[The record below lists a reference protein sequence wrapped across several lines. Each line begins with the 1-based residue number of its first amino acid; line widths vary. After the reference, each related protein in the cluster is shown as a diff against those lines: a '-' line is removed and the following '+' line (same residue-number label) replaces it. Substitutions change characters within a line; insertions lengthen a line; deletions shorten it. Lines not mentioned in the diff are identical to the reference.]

1 MAQRNTAP
9 KLTPKQQALKDLD
22 EARLLLGA
30 HVQLASEAWNPRKL
44 VQESVQ
50 NHLWTWLSAA
60 GISGLILW
68 RVLIPARP
76 AKFGRDISEASAKKS
91 GLIALLMSP
100 MLGMA
105 RQAALKYGTSFLQTY
120 LQNHL
125 SRHEGPHA
133 PVREPHSHV

>member
-1 MAQRNTAP
+1 MAKPPTL
-9 KLTPKQQALKDLD
+9 KLTPKQQAVRDLE

-50 NHLWTWLSAA
+50 NHLWAWLSAA
-60 GISGLILW
+60 GVGGLILW
-68 RVLIPARP
+68 RILVPSHRT
-76 AKFGRDISEASAKKS
+76 KFGRDISEASAKKS

-133 PVREPHSHV
+133 PVREPNSHV

>member
-22 EARLLLGA
+22 EARTLLGV
-30 HVQLASEAWNPRKL
+30 HVHLASEEWNPRQL
-44 VQESVQ
+44 VRQSLQ
-50 NHLWTWLSAA
+50 KHLWAWVSAA
-60 GISGLILW
+60 GVGGLILW
-68 RVLIPARP
+68 RVLMPSRST
-76 AKFGRDISEASAKKS
+76 KFGRDISDTSAKKS
-91 GLIALLMSP
+91 GLIALLMTP

-125 SRHEGPHA
+125 SRHEGSPS
-133 PVREPHSHV
+133 PVREPTSHV

>member
-22 EARLLLGA
+22 EARTLLGV
-30 HVQLASEAWNPRKL
+30 HVHLASEEWNPRHL
-44 VQESVQ
+44 VRRSLQK
-50 NHLWTWLSAA
+50 HLWAWVSVA
-60 GISGLILW
+60 GVGGLILW
-68 RVLIPARP
+68 RVLMPSRST
-76 AKFGRDISEASAKKS
+76 KFGRDISGTSAKKS
-91 GLIALLMSP
+91 GLIALLMTP

-125 SRHEGPHA
+125 SRHEGSPS
-133 PVREPHSHV
+133 PVREPTSHV

>member
-9 KLTPKQQALKDLD
+9 KLTPKQLALRDLE
-22 EARLLLGA
+22 EARALLGA
-30 HVQLASEAWNPRKL
+30 NVQLASEAWNPKKL

-50 NHLWTWLSAA
+50 KHLWAWVSAA
-60 GISGLILW
+60 GIGGLILW
-68 RVLIPARP
+68 RVLVPSRP
-76 AKFGRDISEASAKKS
+76 DKFGRDISEASAKKS

-133 PVREPHSHV
+133 PVREPNSHV